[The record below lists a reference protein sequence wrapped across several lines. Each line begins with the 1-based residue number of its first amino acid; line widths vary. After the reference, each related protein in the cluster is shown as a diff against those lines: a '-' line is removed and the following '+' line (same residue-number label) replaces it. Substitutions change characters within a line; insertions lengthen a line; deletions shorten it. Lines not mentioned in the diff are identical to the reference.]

1 VADPRQASV
10 PVAGMLSKKY
20 AAGRAALIDKTKA
33 RCNAAPGNPLPYRS
47 DTIYLSAIDADGN
60 IVSLIQSVYQ
70 HFGSGVLVDGM
81 GFHLHNRGA
90 LFSFDPQHP
99 NVVAPRKRPF
109 QTIIPAFME
118 KDDRHIGFGI
128 MGGSNQAQAHAQFV
142 SNVADHGMNLQAAH
156 EAPRFTKL
164 TWGGCDVMIE
174 GRVAPEVLEELRRRG
189 HDVVAHLGVDEKA
202 IAKHHQYLTVVAD
215 LDRSRVLYLAEDRK
229 EESLDGFWP
238 TLTPAQQEGIQAIA
252 MDMWE
257 PYIQSTRE
265 HLEDA
270 ATKIVFDKFHI
281 EKQLHEAVDKVRKA
295 EHRTLRKT
303 DDDRLTGTKYLWL
316 MRPHRMTAAQRQ
328 TFRLLK
334 ASELDVAR
342 AWTLKER
349 FRQFWGYVYPRAAT
363 TFFTRWFWHATHSRL
378 QPMAKVAWLIRTH
391 FVNILTYL
399 THHLTNAGLEAVNAT
414 IQWVKKT
421 ARGFRNVEH
430 FKTAI
435 YFHCGGLDL
444 YPHESR

>member
-1 VADPRQASV
+1 MTITVDAGEGPFPCPECQAVVPGYDRKERRWRHLDTCQFTTWIVAEVPRVECPTHGVKQLRV
-10 PVAGMLSKKY
+10 PWAEPGSQFT
-20 AAGRAALIDKTKA
+20 ALFE
-33 RCNAAPGNPLPYRS
+33 RF
-47 DTIYLSAIDADGN
+47 AIDVLQECAVQGGADLLRISWDEAWG
-60 IVSLIQSVYQ
+60 IEERAVR
-70 HFGSGVLVDGM
+70 
-81 GFHLHNRGA
+81 RGLA
-90 LFSFDPQHP
+90 
-99 NVVAPRKRPF
+99 
-109 QTIIPAFME
+109 
-118 KDDRHIGFGI
+118 
-128 MGGSNQAQAHAQFV
+128 
-142 SNVADHGMNLQAAH
+142 
-156 EAPRFTKL
+156 
-164 TWGGCDVMIE
+164 
-174 GRVAPEVLEELRRRG
+174 RRG
-189 HDVVAHLGVDEKA
+189 HDVVAHLGVDERA
-202 IAKHHQYLTVVAD
+202 IAKHHKYLTVVAD

-238 TLTPAQQEGIQAIA
+238 TLSPAQQEGIQAIA

-281 EKQLHEAVDKVRKA
+281 EKHLHEAVDKVRKA
-295 EHRTLRKT
+295 EHRALRKA

-316 MRPHRMTAAQRQ
+316 MLPHRMTAAQRQ

-363 TFFTRWFWHATHSRL
+363 TFFTRWFWHVTHSRL

>member
-1 VADPRQASV
+1 MRDTDLYKAILGLTSPWTVVTVDLDIKGQQVTITVDAGEGPFPCPECQTVVPGYDRKERRWRHLDTCQFTTWIVAEVPRVECPTHGVKQLRV
-10 PVAGMLSKKY
+10 PWAEPGSQFT
-20 AAGRAALIDKTKA
+20 ALFE
-33 RCNAAPGNPLPYRS
+33 RF
-47 DTIYLSAIDADGN
+47 AIDVLQECAVQGGADLLRISWDEAWG
-60 IVSLIQSVYQ
+60 IEERAVR
-70 HFGSGVLVDGM
+70 
-81 GFHLHNRGA
+81 RGLA
-90 LFSFDPQHP
+90 
-99 NVVAPRKRPF
+99 
-109 QTIIPAFME
+109 
-118 KDDRHIGFGI
+118 
-128 MGGSNQAQAHAQFV
+128 
-142 SNVADHGMNLQAAH
+142 
-156 EAPRFTKL
+156 
-164 TWGGCDVMIE
+164 
-174 GRVAPEVLEELRRRG
+174 RRG

-238 TLTPAQQEGIQAIA
+238 TLTPAQREGIQAIA

-265 HLEDA
+265 HLEAA

-295 EHRTLRKT
+295 EHRALRKA